1 MLLTAGKLMVVVAT
15 LLCVSCTSSDVCSSS
30 YSLSTDVLGLSYE
43 VLMWPPGMQDGEQAA
58 FSVAASTSSSTNVR
72 VRFPPAT
79 NDCVIVFGAVRIDCG
94 QTIDF
99 TLLGMETATFTST
112 TTDLSGTLVEASM
125 PVAVYASNS
134 LVTIGPSN
142 VTDATSEQ
150 LFPVPAWGRQ
160 FVVAPVP
167 DNNQSGYSIRVT
179 CGSAVNVAVEVA
191 GITHLL
197 SSQRPLTVDV
207 ADNRPTYVNVVGA
220 GGSDVQ
226 LVQFVRGATVSTDSG
241 APAALV
247 VPAAERFSDAYNFTA
262 AAGYIEYV
270 SVVCRQSD
278 ISGLRLNGQP
288 LGVPDSAWLNVDNS
302 SDWVTTAVRL
312 QSSTS
317 YTLEHTGQRQFGAY
331 SYGYILGQCAFARP
345 AGASLPLQVIYLS
358 EHHYFSRYSL
368 VAPQR

>member
-1 MLLTAGKLMVVVAT
+1 MMMIMITAGKLLVAVAT
-15 LLCVSCTSSDVCSSS
+15 LRCVSCTGSEVCSST

-43 VLMWPPGMQDGEQAA
+43 VLMWPPGRQDDEQAS
-58 FSVAASTSSSTNVR
+58 FSVVATASTSTNVR

-94 QTIDF
+94 QTVDF
-99 TLLGMETATFTST
+99 TLLGTETATFTST

-134 LVTIGPSN
+134 LATIGPSN

-179 CGSAVNVAVEVA
+179 CGSAVNVAIEVA
-191 GITHLL
+191 GITHLVT
-197 SSQRPLTVDV
+197 SQRPLTVDV
-207 ADNRPTYVNVVGA
+207 ADNRLTYVNVVGA
-220 GGSDVQ
+220 GGSAVQ
-226 LVQFVRGATVSTDSG
+226 LIQFVRGATVSTDSG

-247 VPAAERFSDAYNFTA
+247 VPAVERFSELYNFTT
-262 AAGYIEYV
+262 AAGYIDYV
-270 SVVCRQSD
+270 SIVSRPSD
-278 ISGLRLNGQP
+278 INGLRLNSQP
-288 LGVPDSAWLNVDNS
+288 LGVPDSAWLSVENS
-302 SDWVTTAVRL
+302 SDWLTTAVQL
-312 QSSTS
+312 QASTS

-331 SYGYILGQCAFARP
+331 RYGYIRGQCAFGHP
-345 AGASLPLQVIYLS
+345 AGASLPLQVV
-358 EHHYFSRYSL
+358 YSSD
-368 VAPQR
+368 